1 MRRVG
6 GLRRRV
12 TRRAIASP
20 RGVRTGSSL
29 EARLLLQLRALRLPE
44 PDREVEL
51 IPGRKFRWDFAWP
64 AHKLAVE
71 VQGGEWMAKGGHN
84 SAAGLQRDC
93 EKAAL
98 ATLAGW
104 RQLSVTGSMV
114 RSGRAV
120 ALIESALRM
129 QPEPYGPRTPGEPP
143 RTTTRRENEL

>member
-1 MRRVG
+1 MPLRLGRRS
-6 GLRRRV
+6 RV
-12 TRRAIASP
+12 TRPRAIASP
-20 RGVRTGSSL
+20 RRAKTGSSL

-64 AHKLAVE
+64 AHRLAVE

-84 SAAGLQRDC
+84 SGRGIQRDA

-114 RSGRAV
+114 RSGRALS
-120 ALIESALRM
+120 LIESALM
-129 QPEPYGPRTPGEPP
+129 QRPEPYAPRTCGE
-143 RTTTRRENEL
+143 RG